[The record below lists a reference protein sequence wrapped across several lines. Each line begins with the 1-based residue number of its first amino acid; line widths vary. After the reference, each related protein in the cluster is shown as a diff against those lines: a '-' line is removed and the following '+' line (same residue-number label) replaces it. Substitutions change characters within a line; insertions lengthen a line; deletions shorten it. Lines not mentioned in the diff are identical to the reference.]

1 MSDERANC
9 TTCGHSLDAHLGVP
23 RWGELPCGTCD
34 CRIYEPPV
42 TPQGVAGVIWT
53 FLARLAPSTGQDTGE
68 REPTITDE
76 QAAERLYSAPVEVQ
90 RRYLLDAE
98 FHAEVYATWR
108 ALQAH
113 GTNFWID
120 TVATVLAA
128 ARPVAASRED
138 DDERA

>member
-68 REPTITDE
+68 REDLEWP
-76 QAAERLYSAPVEVQ
+76 AAASEGEVEAIAGVV
-90 RRYLLDAE
+90 RRAWLTDAE
-98 FHAEVYATWR
+98 
-108 ALQAH
+108 
-113 GTNFWID
+113 GI
-120 TVATVLAA
+120 
-128 ARPVAASRED
+128 ASRED
-138 DDERA
+138 EARGIALDCLRRLRRVH